1 MKTVV
6 LIRARPSRADG
17 TILVSAQG
25 ESAGEQQPALRVQV
39 RDILSHKDLSDLQRD
54 PDVEA
59 AAPSMPIRLIGT
71 ASLGTPLPVASREP
85 AAWGIKEVGASDS
98 ARTGKG
104 VKVAVLDS
112 GLNMEHPAFKNQGM
126 NFTTRN
132 FVGGDPKDVKDDDG
146 HGTHCAATIFGRDV
160 DGMRIGIARGVT
172 DVLIGKVVG
181 GEGPT
186 LDGIADAINWAHLE
200 GAHVLSMSIGIDF
213 EAHRKAFLDQGMPG
227 PQATSMALVDYAACI
242 RLFDRLAEHVG
253 DRHHTHRGM
262 LIVAAAGNESNRPIY
277 RVKVA
282 PPAGASGVLSVGAV
296 RLGGRGLLEVAAFS
310 NHGPWFCAPG
320 VGIISASKDGGL
332 ESRDGTSMAVP
343 HVAGVAALWAQA
355 RVATSKPGT
364 FEADKV
370 LRDIEDHLKQI
381 DGADPDDVGGGL
393 VQAPC

>member
-6 LIRARPSRADG
+6 LIRARPSRVDG
-17 TILVSAQG
+17 TMLVSAEG
-25 ESAGEQQPALRVQV
+25 ASPTKQQPELRVQV

-59 AAPSMPIRLIGT
+59 AAPSMPIRLIST
-71 ASLGTPLPVASREP
+71 ASLGMPLPVESRDS
-85 AAWGIKEVGASDS
+85 AAWGIKAVGASDS

-104 VKVAVLDS
+104 VKVAILDT
-112 GLNMEHPAFKNQGM
+112 GLCRSHPAFKDPDIRV
-126 NFTTRN
+126 TPRN
-132 FVGGDPKDVKDDDG
+132 FVGGDPLDVTDFDG
-146 HGTHCAATIFGRDV
+146 HGTHCAGVIFGRDV
-160 DGMRIGIARGVT
+160 DGMRIGVARGIT

-186 LDGIADAINWAHLE
+186 LDGLADAINWAHLE
-200 GAHVLSMSIGIDF
+200 GAHVLSMSLGIDF
-213 EAHRKAFLDQGMPG
+213 EAHRQAFIDQGMPG

-296 RLGGRGLLEVAAFS
+296 GMGGRGQLEVAAFS

-320 VGIISASKDGGL
+320 VGIVSASKDGGL

-355 RVATSKPGT
+355 RIATSRPGT
-364 FEADKV
+364 FEADRV
-370 LRDIEDHLKQI
+370 LRDIEDHLKRI
-381 DGADPDDVGGGL
+381 EGADPDDVGGGL
-393 VQAPC
+393 VQAPG